1 MVRSGIGHARTG
13 IVWYFGMGT
22 GIMLA
27 YWALG
32 LSPLSQWSVVAAWA
46 AVLVVVGAMIDARWR
61 RHESGL
67 SEQP

>member
-1 MVRSGIGHARTG
+1 MVRSGIGHARTA
-13 IVWYFGMGT
+13 IVWYLVMAT

-27 YWALG
+27 FWALG